1 MTAIDTIL
9 ERMNA
14 NGDKPALFYQGR
26 LLSYREFDALIKEW
40 DGVLLQQQITQ
51 NTICAFVGDYSP
63 NTCALIFA
71 LMKAKAVLVPFTR
84 AIEKEIPEFLAISGA
99 DVLFRFNEDDAWT
112 LEKLPASEK
121 NDLLVKFRERDHPG
135 LIVFSSGSTG
145 KPKGIVQDCENV
157 MKKFVEPR
165 KGWRTVLFLLMDHFG
180 GFNTLLSSF
189 AYGGVGV
196 CLKDRMPESV
206 CLAIQQSKAD
216 LLPTTPTF
224 INFLIAS
231 KCYETYDLSSV
242 ELITYGTEVM
252 TPATLKKLR
261 EIFPNAQ
268 VKQTYGLSELGVLR
282 SKSESDD
289 SVWVKIGGVGFE
301 TKIVDNTLWIRSE
314 ANMVGYLNA
323 PNPFDEEGWMNTGD
337 LVEVKGDYMRILGR
351 KSDMINV
358 GGQKVFPAEVES
370 VLLED
375 DNVAEVSV
383 FGKPHPVMGNVVHA
397 RLSIIEPENFDD
409 LVTRLR
415 KLCLTRLAKHKV
427 PIKFILVENDQ
438 PQYNARFKKV
448 RKEQ

>member
-9 ERMNA
+9 QRMSA

-26 LLSYREFDALIKEW
+26 FLSYSEFDALIKEW
-40 DGVLLQQQITQ
+40 DAVLAQRQIGQ

-84 AIEKEIPEFLAISGA
+84 AIEKEIPEFLTISGA
-99 DVLFRFNEDDAWT
+99 DVLFRFDEQDKWT
-112 LEKLPASEK
+112 VEKLPYAEK
-121 NDLLVKFRERDHPG
+121 NELLIQFRERNHPG

-165 KGWRTVLFLLMDHFG
+165 RGWSTVLFLLMDHFG

-206 CLAIQQSKAD
+206 CQAIEQAKAD

-289 SVWVKIGGVGFE
+289 SVWVKIGGSGFE

-397 RLSIIEPENFDD
+397 RVTTIEPEDFDA
-409 LVTRLR
+409 LVIRLR
-415 KLCLTRLAKHKV
+415 KLCLTKLAKHKV

>member
-9 ERMNA
+9 QRMRA

-26 LLSYREFDALIKEW
+26 FLSYRDFDALITEW
-40 DGVLLQQQITQ
+40 DGILAQQQIAQ
-51 NTICAFVGDYSP
+51 HAICAFVGDYSP

-84 AIEKEIPEFLAISGA
+84 AIEKEIPEFLNISGA
-99 DVLFRFNEDDAWT
+99 DVLFRFDEQDIWT
-112 LEKLPASEK
+112 VERLPYAEK
-121 NDLLVKFRERDHPG
+121 NALLVNFRERNHPG

-165 KGWRTVLFLLMDHFG
+165 RGWSTVLFLLMDHFG

-206 CLAIQQSKAD
+206 CQAIEQSKAD

-231 KCYETYDLSSV
+231 KCYDTYNLGSV

-289 SVWVKIGGVGFE
+289 SVWVKIGGSGFE

-337 LVEVKGDYMRILGR
+337 LVEVKGEYMRILGR

-397 RLSIIEPENFDD
+397 RITLLEPEDFDG

-415 KLCLTRLAKHKV
+415 KLCLTKLAKHKV
-427 PIKFILVENDQ
+427 PIKFVPVENDQ